1 MNMAKDISLEN
12 AIESQ
17 MLFGKHV
24 VESYVEMA
32 DDPTNIS
39 SNIPLTIN
47 NEKYDIS
54 LRKVSEQPI
63 KPTAFI
69 SVSHDDFIDVHE
81 TNDLELEAEYT
92 LPVYSEKDLKRSG
105 ISIRGG
111 NNVVE
116 K

>member
-1 MNMAKDISLEN
+1 MAKDISLEN
-12 AIESQ
+12 VIELQ

-32 DDPTNIS
+32 DDPTKIG
-39 SNIPLTIN
+39 SNIPLAIN
-47 NEKYDIS
+47 GERYEIS
-54 LRKVSEQPI
+54 LRKVPDEPL
-63 KPTAFI
+63 KPTLTVNVVDGEI
-69 SVSHDDFIDVHE
+69 VSDYDTERFSFDV
-81 TNDLELEAEYT
+81 DCKVPL
-92 LPVYSEKDLKRSG
+92 YSEEDLKRAG

>member
-1 MNMAKDISLEN
+1 MIMTKEISLEN
-12 AIESQ
+12 AIELQ

-32 DDPTNIS
+32 DDPTNIG
-39 SNIPLTIN
+39 SNIPLAIN
-47 NEKYDIS
+47 NEKYEIS

-81 TNDLELEAEYT
+81 TNDFELEAEYT
-92 LPVYSEKDLKRSG
+92 IPVYSEKDLKRAG